1 MTKCFC
7 LGKFMRCPFK
17 MWWNESDSGVKTI
30 HQNILHQNYVLCLM
44 GLSSVTLD
52 LHQVVVYLCRSQKDD
67 PRHSNSEEMQKW
79 QLDRHYYLECR
90 RRDEKT
96 LMEEH
101 RSTQEMYKKM
111 QVSQNKQLFLGLNI
125 ECQEV
130 KKKHQAFFRYD
141 AVNAMCASS
150 PNPLC
155 ISLCNTRAGLQRTE
169 LNCIY
174 GAIVF
179 CDQSEGIC
187 EITTKWR
194 SCHEV

>member
-1 MTKCFC
+1 
-7 LGKFMRCPFK
+7 
-17 MWWNESDSGVKTI
+17 
-30 HQNILHQNYVLCLM
+30 M

-79 QLDRHYYLECR
+79 QLDRDYYLECR

-101 RSTQEMYKKM
+101 RSTHEMYKKM
-111 QVSQNKQLFLGLNI
+111 QVSQNKQLFLRLNI
-125 ECQEV
+125 ECRQQEV
-130 KKKHQAFFRYD
+130 KKKHRNLPKALFRYD
-141 AVNAMCASS
+141 AVSAMCSPS

-155 ISLCNTRAGLQRTE
+155 VSLFNTREGLQRTE
-169 LNCIY
+169 LNRIH
-174 GAIVF
+174 GGTAL

-187 EITTKWR
+187 EITTK
-194 SCHEV
+194 